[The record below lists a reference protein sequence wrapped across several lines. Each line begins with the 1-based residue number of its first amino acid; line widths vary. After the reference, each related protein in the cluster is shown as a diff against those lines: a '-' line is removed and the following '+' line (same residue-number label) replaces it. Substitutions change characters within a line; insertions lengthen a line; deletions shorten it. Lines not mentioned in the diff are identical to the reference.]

1 MAPGSCVASITS
13 AIILRLQDKATVTL
27 FGEQA
32 GWLEEHG
39 LRPGDIV
46 QLSHIHFK
54 SWGDPPSFSGNTG
67 SQSRLLVACRA
78 GDAPPRI
85 GRLPI
90 SRVYERR
97 QLLELHAW
105 AASSV
110 WKAYLKPSP
119 GRSANHNNSGAT
131 GEASWDE
138 CSTAAELS
146 RHSEGRVCFGGV
158 FTE

>member
-1 MAPGSCVASITS
+1 MP
-13 AIILRLQDKATVTL
+13 TL
-27 FGEQA
+27 TADCCCEQ
-32 GWLEEHG
+32 
-39 LRPGDIV
+39 
-46 QLSHIHFK
+46 
-54 SWGDPPSFSGNTG
+54 
-67 SQSRLLVACRA
+67 RLLIACRA
-78 GDAPPRI
+78 GDAPPRT

-119 GRSANHNNSGAT
+119 GRSANHNSNGAA